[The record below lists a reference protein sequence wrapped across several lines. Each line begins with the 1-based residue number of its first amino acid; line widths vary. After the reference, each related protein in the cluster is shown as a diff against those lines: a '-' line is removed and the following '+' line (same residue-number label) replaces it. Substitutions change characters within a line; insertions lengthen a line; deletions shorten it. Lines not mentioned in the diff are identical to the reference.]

1 MKLLDVFDKDPD
13 NQTGCSNILMK
24 CLFSFVITYLILLI
38 FSLVSNNKE
47 SQQWLPIILLIVNP
61 IICII
66 NSIYM
71 FLLFALGFDKGGIS
85 GMLFILIESIF
96 LIAIYS
102 GISLVVIKL
111 SVNVLYE
118 IENGSMLRRNVFS
131 AHFQLLFTYF
141 LLTIF
146 LVALRKIL
154 KNYLSAAVNPL
165 PYFCHPEPCCCY
177 SEPRRCHAEP
187 CLLSL

>member
-1 MKLLDVFDKDPD
+1 
-13 NQTGCSNILMK
+13 
-24 CLFSFVITYLILLI
+24 
-38 FSLVSNNKE
+38 
-47 SQQWLPIILLIVNP
+47 
-61 IICII
+61 
-66 NSIYM
+66 M

-102 GISLVVIKL
+102 GISLVVTKL

-154 KNYLSAAVNPL
+154 KKTT
-165 PYFCHPEPCCCY
+165 
-177 SEPRRCHAEP
+177 
-187 CLLSL
+187 